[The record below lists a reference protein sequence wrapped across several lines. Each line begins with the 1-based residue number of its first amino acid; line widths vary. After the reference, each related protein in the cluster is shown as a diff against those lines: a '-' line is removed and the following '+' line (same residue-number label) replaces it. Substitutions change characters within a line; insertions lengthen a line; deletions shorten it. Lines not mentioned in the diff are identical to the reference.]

1 MKVQFTL
8 FSLNGWPWR
17 SKCRTM
23 PTPVGMV
30 SLPIT
35 VLNSHYAFLRSFTR
49 ELAVDPLS
57 MHLGGDRV
65 GEYNAAATES
75 GLDA

>member
-1 MKVQFTL
+1 
-8 FSLNGWPWR
+8 
-17 SKCRTM
+17 
-23 PTPVGMV
+23 MV